1 MFNLFRKKSAVEKLE
16 IQYRKLLEESYKLS
30 TIDRKL
36 SDAKQAEA
44 EEVLKQIE
52 IAKDNN

>member
-16 IQYRKLLEESYKLS
+16 IKYRKLLEESYKLS